1 MEIRKSPGRFISI
14 FFIVMLGVAFFSG
27 IRASEPSM
35 RITGDAYYDS
45 ANLMDIKAFSTY
57 GVTEDDVR
65 AIAQVEGVAHAE
77 GAYSADFLQEAD
89 GVQEVLHVMS
99 LSENV
104 NQPVVDEGRLPE
116 RVGECLADNQLGYQ
130 IGDKIQLES
139 GTEDDVTD
147 TLKTEELEVV
157 GIGSTSAY
165 ISFNRGSTTIGTG
178 SIDGFLVVTED
189 SFDLDVYTEM
199 YVQVEGAKELVA
211 YTDKYEGKVDEVLE
225 RIEVEAEKRGKVRKQ
240 EIVDEANEELDEAK
254 QELADGKKEAE
265 EELADARNQIEDAE
279 KQLDAAK
286 KQIADG
292 RQQLKEAKATLNS
305 KEKELKQAEKDYQ
318 SGLEQYELGLSAYEN
333 GLAEFEQQKPQAE
346 AQIQEGRQQM
356 AGLLGVIQLE
366 KEFLAELQV
375 KVENGT
381 ATEAEMAQAA
391 ELTVRIEQEE
401 QLYSQTMAQLD
412 AAQQELDNT
421 EATLAATKTTLETT
435 KTQLNTAKK
444 QINSGKK
451 QISDAWDEIEASEKK
466 LSDGA
471 AEILESEKQ
480 LEEAKEDYEEGK
492 KEAEEEIA
500 DAEEKIAD
508 AEKEINELKNPKW
521 YVYDRSTLPEYS
533 GLGEN
538 AERIGAIGKVFP
550 VIFFLVAAMISLT
563 CMTRMVEEQRT
574 IIGTLKALGYSKFEI
589 ASKYLGYALLATA
602 GGSVLGVL
610 VGEKVIPW
618 IIIFA
623 YSIIYPNLPEILT
636 PYELKFSLMASAA
649 AIVCTTAATLFA
661 CYKELQA
668 QPAALMRPPAPKK
681 GKRVLLERIEFI
693 WKRLNFSWKSTVRN
707 LFRYKKRFFMTIFGI
722 SGCMALLIVG
732 FGLKDS
738 IFEISALQY
747 TDIQVYDGMVYQQED
762 LDKEEIE
769 ELETYL
775 SDNPEVKRFMNVDM
789 TSVTL
794 KNGKNERQTYQMVF
808 SEDNDVEEYVNFRDR
823 ESKVPYELS
832 EHGVILSE
840 KTAKLLNASVGDT
853 IEIKDEE
860 NGNKEIVIEYIC
872 ENYMGH
878 YMYLSRAYYEEVYE
892 EEAEY
897 NCILFETDEEY
908 EPEQIEEV
916 GKDILLRDEVLSVT
930 YMHDIQKQL
939 DNMLSS
945 LNLVIIVLIVSAGLL
960 AFVVLY
966 NLNTVNITER
976 KRELATLKV
985 LGFFNHEVAAYVYRE
1000 NVLLTFIGAFFG
1012 VFFGKILH
1020 SFIIQTVEVDAA
1032 MFGRIVKPVSYLYSL
1047 LFTIAFSMIVNGVMY
1062 FKLKKID
1069 MVESLKSIE

>member
-533 GLGEN
+533 GLGE
-538 AERIGAIGKVFP
+538 EP
-550 VIFFLVAAMISLT
+550 
-563 CMTRMVEEQRT
+563 
-574 IIGTLKALGYSKFEI
+574 
-589 ASKYLGYALLATA
+589 
-602 GGSVLGVL
+602 
-610 VGEKVIPW
+610 
-618 IIIFA
+618 
-623 YSIIYPNLPEILT
+623 
-636 PYELKFSLMASAA
+636 
-649 AIVCTTAATLFA
+649 
-661 CYKELQA
+661 
-668 QPAALMRPPAPKK
+668 
-681 GKRVLLERIEFI
+681 
-693 WKRLNFSWKSTVRN
+693 
-707 LFRYKKRFFMTIFGI
+707 
-722 SGCMALLIVG
+722 
-732 FGLKDS
+732 
-738 IFEISALQY
+738 
-747 TDIQVYDGMVYQQED
+747 
-762 LDKEEIE
+762 
-769 ELETYL
+769 
-775 SDNPEVKRFMNVDM
+775 
-789 TSVTL
+789 
-794 KNGKNERQTYQMVF
+794 
-808 SEDNDVEEYVNFRDR
+808 
-823 ESKVPYELS
+823 
-832 EHGVILSE
+832 
-840 KTAKLLNASVGDT
+840 
-853 IEIKDEE
+853 
-860 NGNKEIVIEYIC
+860 
-872 ENYMGH
+872 
-878 YMYLSRAYYEEVYE
+878 
-892 EEAEY
+892 EY